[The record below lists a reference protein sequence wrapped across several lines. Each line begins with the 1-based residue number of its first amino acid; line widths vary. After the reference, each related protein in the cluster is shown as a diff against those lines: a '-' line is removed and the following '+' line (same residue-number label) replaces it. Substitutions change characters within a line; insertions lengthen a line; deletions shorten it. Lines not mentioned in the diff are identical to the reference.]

1 MESTVEL
8 KEILMNELCRTTDTS
23 VLERIKKI
31 LLPTNKISRKKNEVL
46 VFGTELRAAI
56 DRSLVQADNGE
67 LVSQEELD
75 KEVEQ
80 WLAE

>member
-8 KEILMNELCRTTDTS
+8 KEILINELCRTTDIS

-31 LLPTNKISRKKNEVL
+31 LLPANKVTRKKNEVL
-46 VFGTELRAAI
+46 AFSPELRAAI

-67 LVSQEELD
+67 LISQEELD
-75 KEVEQ
+75 KEVER